1 MTIQEYYGSET
12 ASDAFVKYRRDGYA
26 LFPKLFSDAEVDEL
40 LIHAMLHRGDD
51 RLREE
56 PDGIVHWSEAV
67 EPLLDAVRS
76 APRLLDIAAE
86 LLGTSDVR
94 PYSQQLHC
102 RRPGIAAAI
111 RWHREED
118 VLACDIAAPRETSV
132 AVALHLDDVLTVDH
146 GAALFVPGSH
156 ERDADGAEGAVDR
169 CEALLPRRGMIAVWN
184 AGAIHGFAPNLTKRD
199 RRSLLQNYAR
209 TGAIAGA
216 GGMDFAERRAL
227 G

>member
-1 MTIQEYYGSET
+1 
-12 ASDAFVKYRRDGYA
+12 
-26 LFPKLFSDAEVDEL
+26 VDEL

-86 LLGTSDVR
+86 LLGTTDVG

-111 RWHREED
+111 RWRRDE
-118 VLACDIAAPRETSV
+118 VALACDIAAPRETSV

-146 GAALFVPGSH
+146 GAALFMPGSH
-156 ERDADGAEGAVDR
+156 ERDADGAEAVER

-184 AGAIHGFAPNLTKRD
+184 AGAIHGFAPNLSKRD
-199 RRSLLQNYAR
+199 RRFLLQNYAR
-209 TGAIAGA
+209 ADAIAGA
-216 GGMDFAERRAL
+216 AGMDFAERRAL